1 MSPILNILMA
11 NQTKRA
17 SQSEPQNDPTP
28 FPKNRFEV
36 MALLMHAHHL
46 DRTYG
51 AGPHTISI
59 PRYALWLG

>member
-1 MSPILNILMA
+1 
-11 NQTKRA
+11 
-17 SQSEPQNDPTP
+17 
-28 FPKNRFEV
+28 